1 MLTREGHV
9 KLTDFGVS
17 KENCSLTRRMKT
29 FIGTLVYMAP
39 EMVNAA
45 NGHSEGYGYSVDW
58 WSYGVMLYEVR
69 SLSTY
74 STPHINFR

>member
-29 FIGTLVYMAP
+29 FIGTLDYIAP

-74 STPHINFR
+74 STAHINFR